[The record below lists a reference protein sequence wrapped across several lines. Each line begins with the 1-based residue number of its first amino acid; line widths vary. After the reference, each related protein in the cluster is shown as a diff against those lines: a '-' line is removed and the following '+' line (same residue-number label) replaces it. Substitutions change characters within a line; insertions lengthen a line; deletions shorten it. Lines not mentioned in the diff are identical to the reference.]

1 MEYFDKSADPFH
13 AVQSSIDMLI
23 KAGFEQL
30 EDVEPYAGKLKP
42 GGKYFYHRNKST
54 LVAYVYSFE
63 MEKSFSLA
71 TDISN
76 MIFLR
81 IDLP

>member
-1 MEYFDKSADPFH
+1 
-13 AVQSSIDMLI
+13 MLI

-54 LVAYVYSFE
+54 LVAYVFSSESEKMERSF
-63 MEKSFSLA
+63 LVA

-76 MIFLR
+76 MIFIR